1 VEGKHE
7 GIVTK
12 EEFQKAQEIF
22 TTRGDVKKGRKL
34 EYLLRGKAVCGT
46 CGRRLAYR
54 EYVFRQNQYYFFV
67 CKYAAGEVGDNRCCS
82 RMIKEDTLNAVVW
95 SAVRKLL
102 DMTDSVGQ
110 KLEES
115 QKQSRQN
122 DFLMAQRLAKLQR
135 EKEKC
140 ESDKFVNVDQ
150 FMAGD
155 LQKDIYLARRAE
167 LAETAERIEAEI
179 QEAEKELHEM
189 ETAADD
195 GTADALGKMKRY
207 AGENQLN
214 QKMVQELIEKVVVT
228 DPEHVE
234 IVWKFSDEVRKFIGV

>member
-1 VEGKHE
+1 
-7 GIVTK
+7 
-12 EEFQKAQEIF
+12 
-22 TTRGDVKKGRKL
+22 
-34 EYLLRGKAVCGT
+34 
-46 CGRRLAYR
+46 
-54 EYVFRQNQYYFFV
+54 
-67 CKYAAGEVGDNRCCS
+67 
-82 RMIKEDTLNAVVW
+82 
-95 SAVRKLL
+95 
-102 DMTDSVGQ
+102 MTDLVGQ

-115 QKQSRQN
+115 RKQGRQN
-122 DFLMAQRLAKLQR
+122 NFLMAQRLAELQR

-167 LAETAERIEAEI
+167 LAKTAERIEAEI
-179 QEAEKELHEM
+179 QEAEKKLHEM

-195 GTADALGKMKRY
+195 DTADALGKMKRY
-207 AGENQLN
+207 ARENQLN
-214 QKMVQELIEKVVVT
+214 QKMVQELIAKVVVT